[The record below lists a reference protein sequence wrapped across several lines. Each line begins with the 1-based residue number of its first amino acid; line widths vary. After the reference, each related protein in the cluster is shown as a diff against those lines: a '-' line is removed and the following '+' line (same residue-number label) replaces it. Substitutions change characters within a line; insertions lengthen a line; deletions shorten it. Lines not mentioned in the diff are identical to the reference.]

1 MTALLAERPIDQD
14 CSTGIRDDAAGA
26 DRCRPQ
32 RILVVDDMELVQTG
46 LRALLTNQS
55 YVASCLTAGSLNT
68 AWDLVRRHQPQLV
81 VLSTSVAGESGLVLC
96 RHIRDHMPH
105 VRVILMSAEGRVS
118 NSLARANGAIGFLP
132 KHLPAPSILA
142 VVERAVAGEQ
152 VFPRDASAEAE
163 AESNLSRRELDVLRH
178 LVAGLSNPEM
188 ALALSLSR
196 HTVKQHTSAVYRKL
210 GVRNRAQAAGRAR
223 ELGLVA

>member
-1 MTALLAERPIDQD
+1 MTALLAERPADQD
-14 CSTGIRDDAAGA
+14 ALVAVSNDVHDP

-32 RILVVDDMELVQTG
+32 RILVVDDMELVQAG
-46 LRALLTNQS
+46 LRALLTDQT
-55 YVASCLTAGSLNT
+55 YVASCLTAGSLQT

-105 VRVILMSAEGRVS
+105 VRVLLMSSEGRVS

-152 VFPRDASAEAE
+152 VFPRDSSADSEP
-163 AESNLSRRELDVLRH
+163 ESALSRRELDVLRN